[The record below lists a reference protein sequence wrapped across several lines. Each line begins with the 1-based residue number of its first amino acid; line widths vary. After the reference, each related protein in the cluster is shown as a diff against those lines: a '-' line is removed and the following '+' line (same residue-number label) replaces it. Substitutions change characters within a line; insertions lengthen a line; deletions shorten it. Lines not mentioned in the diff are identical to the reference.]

1 MLELEEITLEDK
13 VTLEATGPGGPG
25 GPLDPGPGGPGG
37 PGGFFA
43 AVDAEEEDGVNRIL
57 VDCGRD
63 FIRLLGSF
71 NPALNCRVDVGE
83 GESGMW
89 VILMDEASVLVMF
102 GSRISISG
110 APGNLDFV
118 AVLTFG
124 LSLTILACVG
134 LVLKLTLEEEEVI
147 EKGDD
152 VLVKIFILEAV
163 GDGEIVNFEL
173 GDMPS

>member
-1 MLELEEITLEDK
+1 
-13 VTLEATGPGGPG
+13 
-25 GPLDPGPGGPGG
+25 
-37 PGGFFA
+37 
-43 AVDAEEEDGVNRIL
+43 
-57 VDCGRD
+57 
-63 FIRLLGSF
+63 
-71 NPALNCRVDVGE
+71 
-83 GESGMW
+83 
-89 VILMDEASVLVMF
+89 MDEASVLVMF

-110 APGNLDFV
+110 ALGNLDFV
-118 AVLTFG
+118 AVFTFG

-134 LVLKLTLEEEEVI
+134 LVLKLTLEEVEEVI